1 MSKTSSY
8 VTYIVYTHVHLII
21 YCAHIQT
28 KNMIHTQAFP
38 GLWTQMSKWF
48 LMVFAFCLLRFG
60 QWVIS
65 SHTSEPVKATFAQRA
80 QPGAGSPSLRT
91 LQRPVRPVRVTQ
103 FPRPWPANH
112 RSSSPWPSALISGR
126 DLKRE
131 AQIFRSKEVQAEL
144 HSNSTMPSRAENV
157 LMRKTQAFATR
168 FMLPCHA
175 CPTAHTQ
182 CQPKI
187 CAKNIQKSPT
197 HLALSGSFSDP
208 SGLYRWFP
216 YFYTLK
222 IKQTPLSDI
231 LEPRIWGL
239 KSFSLKKPRVSQ
251 FVNGNHSRTPAC
263 TEG

>member
-1 MSKTSSY
+1 M
-8 VTYIVYTHVHLII
+8 
-21 YCAHIQT
+21 
-28 KNMIHTQAFP
+28 
-38 GLWTQMSKWF
+38 
-48 LMVFAFCLLRFG
+48 
-60 QWVIS
+60 IS

-112 RSSSPWPSALISGR
+112 KSSSPLPSALISGR

-175 CPTAHTQ
+175 CPTAHTHSANLRYA
-182 CQPKI
+182 PKI
-187 CAKNIQKSPT
+187 SKNHQHIWHFQERSVILQVFTVDFRISIPSRSNKPPCPT
-197 HLALSGSFSDP
+197 F
-208 SGLYRWFP
+208 
-216 YFYTLK
+216 
-222 IKQTPLSDI
+222 
-231 LEPRIWGL
+231 
-239 KSFSLKKPRVSQ
+239 
-251 FVNGNHSRTPAC
+251 
-263 TEG
+263 